1 MQNKLVFEQPLNERM
16 RNLLRL
22 EHLFELIKNRS
33 LDSINSWDY
42 RDILEALLEIND
54 LLSRSDFK
62 TELIKELERHSTMLS
77 SLENN
82 PAVDQSRLKKLNS
95 EICEL
100 SVELKSNA
108 YQPGNT
114 LRSDELVTSFKQRTN
129 IPGGACNFDLPR
141 FHYWLNQSSSKKQ
154 DDLNQWST
162 DIQPIKKSTYLA
174 LDMIRN
180 SSHPTKEKA
189 ESGFFQQAIESNTP
203 CQLIR
208 VLLPTA
214 TRYYPEISGGKHRFT
229 IRFMEDKNTSDR
241 PSQTESDVEFELHC
255 CAL

>member
-1 MQNKLVFEQPLNERM
+1 MNNKLVFEQPLNERM

-33 LDSINSWDY
+33 LDTINEWDY

-54 LLSRSDFK
+54 LLNRSDFK
-62 TELIKELERHSTMLS
+62 TELIKELERHSNMLTA
-77 SLENN
+77 LENN
-82 PAVDQSRLKKLNS
+82 PAVDQTRLRKLNS
-95 EICEL
+95 DICEL

-108 YQPGNT
+108 YQPGAT
-114 LRSDELVTSFKQRTN
+114 LRADELVTSFKQRTN

-141 FHYWLNQSSSKKQ
+141 LHYWLNQSTSKKQ
-154 DDLNQWST
+154 DDLNLWSK
-162 DIQPIKKSTYLA
+162 DIQPIRKSTYLA

-180 SSHPTKEKA
+180 SSNPQKVKA
-189 ESGFFQQAIESNTP
+189 DSGFYQQAIESNTP

-208 VLLPTA
+208 VILPTA

-229 IRFMEDKNTSDR
+229 IRFMEDTDTNDR
-241 PSQTESDVEFELHC
+241 STQTDSDVEFELHC
-255 CAL
+255 CVL